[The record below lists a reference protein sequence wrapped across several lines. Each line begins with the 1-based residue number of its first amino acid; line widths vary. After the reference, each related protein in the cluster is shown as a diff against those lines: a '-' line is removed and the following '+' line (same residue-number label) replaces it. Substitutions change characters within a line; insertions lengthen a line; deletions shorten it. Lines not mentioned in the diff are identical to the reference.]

1 VGIAF
6 LFISRDMAVVEGIS
20 HRVAVMYLGQIVEI
34 GPRRAVFENPQHPY
48 TRKLMAAV
56 PVADPA
62 HRQARRVLLQDEL
75 PGNIRKRGESTERVM
90 LREVGP
96 GHFVAPPR
104 QDNAFKHL

>member
-1 VGIAF
+1 
-6 LFISRDMAVVEGIS
+6 
-20 HRVAVMYLGQIVEI
+20 
-34 GPRRAVFENPQHPY
+34 
-48 TRKLMAAV
+48 MAAV

-75 PGNIRKRGESTERVM
+75 PGNIRKRGEATERVV